1 MTTFRKNN
9 KLDTPPVLLFDG
21 GIISLSVARSLGRR
35 GIPVYSI
42 DIPENHA
49 RFSRYSKRIP
59 FKENNIQAWV
69 EWLTGKDSEPYRGAV
84 IFPCSDHIMEM
95 TARHRAQLA
104 TDYILPEAN
113 DDVLLA
119 MLDKGKTYPLAKKS
133 GVPIPQTWIVRTR
146 EDIETIINLV
156 PFPCALK
163 PRYSHE
169 FRGRQFIKKLFI
181 VNNKDEL
188 IHQFNQLYEV
198 GIHQQF
204 RSDLIVTEVIP
215 GEGDHQ
221 FQSYYSYID
230 ENGMPLFHFTKRKLR
245 QYPNFSGN
253 GTYHITDWNPKVV
266 DLGLQFF
273 KGVSY
278 CGLGNVEFK
287 LDPRDGK
294 LKLMECNTRLTL
306 CTEVIRCSGFDIT
319 LFIYNRL
326 TSQSLPP
333 MGEYRHGVRL
343 IRPIRDFLAFQDAH
357 RRGILTWGQW
367 LRSVLHKQH
376 FEAFT
381 WYDPLPWVM
390 MGYYFIRRLLRFKK
404 GL

>member
-1 MTTFRKNN
+1 MTTFRKKN
-9 KLDTPPVLLFDG
+9 KLDTTPVLLFDG
-21 GIISLSVARSLGRR
+21 GIISLSVARSLGKR

-59 FKENNIQAWV
+59 FKENNIQAWM
-69 EWLTGKDSEPYRGAV
+69 EWLTGKDSEPYRGSV
-84 IFPCSDHIMEM
+84 IFPCSDHIMEI

-119 MLDKGKTYPLAKKS
+119 MLDKAKTYPLAKKS

-188 IHQFNQLYEV
+188 IHQFNKLYEV

-204 RSDLIVTEVIP
+204 RSDLIVTEIIP

-221 FQSYYSYID
+221 FQSYYTYID

-253 GTYHITDWNPKVV
+253 GTYHISDWNPKVV

-273 KGVSY
+273 KGVGY

-294 LKLMECNTRLTL
+294 LKLMECNARLTL
-306 CTEVIRCSGFDIT
+306 CTEVIRRSGFDIT

-326 TSQSLPP
+326 TGQPLPP

-343 IRPIRDFLAFQDAH
+343 IRPIRDFLAFKDAH

-390 MGYYFIRRLLRFKK
+390 MGCYFIRRFLRFKK